1 MKMDI
6 REIARQ
12 AGVST
17 ATVSRVMNGK
27 GPVSD
32 NTRQRV
38 LAVVKENNYKLNSIA
53 RGLSRQKTDTIGVI
67 LPELVDEFFMD
78 LVHSID
84 EAAYAANKFVMISS
98 SHSQRNTIETVM
110 EFMNGGRIDG
120 VILMAPEIVDENF
133 LRLIKRSNRPL
144 VVLNAPS
151 SITDCYCLNIDN
163 YQGAV
168 AAVTHLLGHDYQKI
182 AMITGPS
189 GNSDAEER
197 FCGYRDVLEKSNVP
211 YREELVVNGDF
222 TLESGYYGFLRLIS
236 QPEKPD
242 SVFAANDMMAL
253 GVYQAALASQMRIPD
268 DIAVVGFD
276 DIFLSRLL
284 TPRLTTVHAPVP
296 EMGKKAVQ
304 ALLGIISGEIASEK
318 PDRELLSTG
327 LVIGG
332 SCGCKMPKSSLLL

>member
-1 MKMDI
+1 MKIDI

-27 GPVSD
+27 GSVSD

-38 LAVVKENNYKLNSIA
+38 LAVVKQNNYKLNSIA
-53 RGLSRQKTDTIGVI
+53 RGLSRQKTDTIGVV

-120 VILMAPEIVDENF
+120 VILMAPEIMDEEL
-133 LRLIKRSNRPL
+133 LRLITRSNRPL
-144 VVLNAPS
+144 VMLNAPGH
-151 SITDCYCLNIDN
+151 IKDCYSLNIDN
-163 YQGAV
+163 HQGAV
-168 AAVTHLLGHDYQKI
+168 AAVTHLLGHGYEKI
-182 AMITGPS
+182 AMIKGPA
-189 GNSDAEER
+189 GNTDADER
-197 FCGYRDVLEKSNVP
+197 FAGYQDVLEKSDIP
-211 YREELVVNGDF
+211 FRDDLIVNGDF
-222 TLESGYYGFLRLIS
+222 TLQAGYYGLLRLIS
-236 QPEKPD
+236 QPVKPD
-242 SVFAANDMMAL
+242 AVFAANDMMAL
-253 GVYQAALASQMRIPD
+253 GVYQAALASQIRIPED
-268 DIAVVGFD
+268 LAVVGFD

-284 TPRLTTVHAPVP
+284 TPRLTTVHSPVP
-296 EMGKKAVQ
+296 EMGSKAVK
-304 ALLGIISGEIASEK
+304 ALLGIISGEVSAEQ
-318 PDRELLSTG
+318 PYRELLSTG

-332 SCGCKMPKSSLLL
+332 SCGCKMPNSSLLL